1 MGEQCAG
8 RPTPLARRWVAT
20 TVATTV
26 AVMVLAALLSPPR
39 GVPPAVGLTV
49 LLFVGGS
56 MHVASTGWLAG
67 VGDARACA
75 RRHPLRFVTVPVAL
89 VVAGAIV
96 VPLLSTRAL
105 DALLEAFFTWWFFH
119 YAKQNVGIASLA
131 STSYGAGPLRSLERR
146 CIVAAGCFGTLALLA
161 RPSLLLLG
169 MMPSSAPL
177 FCAAGA
183 GFALSVLLGLLAIS
197 QRPRVDRPP
206 GVVACTTT
214 SLCFSA
220 PVFVV
225 TSPYGAI
232 GGMTIAHGLQYLGL
246 VGLIAARPGASGRR
260 VARLAALACAA
271 VVGGVAIHA
280 TAHRPEGGGLG
291 RALFGVYL
299 GVVAAHFVVDAG
311 LWRMRDQTSRA
322 FVVRSLPDLAAT
334 SGGERSVTAFRS

>member
-1 MGEQCAG
+1 MVEPYAG
-8 RPTPLARRWVAT
+8 KPTPLARRWVAT
-20 TVATTV
+20 TVSTTV

-39 GVPPAVGLTV
+39 GVPPAVGLTL

-67 VGDARACA
+67 VAEARACA
-75 RRHPLRFVTVPVAL
+75 RRHPLRFVTIPVAL
-89 VVAGAIV
+89 VVAGALV

-131 STSYGAGPLRSLERR
+131 STSYGAGPLRPLERR
-146 CIVAAGCFGTLALLA
+146 CIVAAGCFGVVALLA

-169 MMPSSAPL
+169 TMPSSAPL
-177 FCAAGA
+177 FYVAGV
-183 GFALSVLLGLLAIS
+183 GFALSVLLGLWSVA
-197 QRPRVDRPP
+197 QRAKVDRPP
-206 GVVACTTT
+206 GVVACVAT

-225 TSPYGAI
+225 ASPYGAI

-246 VGLIAARPGASGRR
+246 VGLVAARPAVRARR
-260 VARLAALACAA
+260 VSRLAALAGVA
-271 VVGGVAIHA
+271 VVGGVAVHA
-280 TAHRPEGGGLG
+280 TAHRPEGGDIG

-299 GVVAAHFVVDAG
+299 GVLAAHFVVDAG
-311 LWRMRDQTSRA
+311 LWRMRDQTARA
-322 FVVRSLPDLAAT
+322 FVERSLPDLAAT
-334 SGGERSVTAFRS
+334 GARERPVTADAS